1 MPRKKKQSINLE
13 KFGWIE
19 NLYSE
24 GYKYIIMPKKNRT
37 EFYAT
42 KANQKKDGSFRDT
55 SKFDTYRLEKGE
67 SWIPG
72 DDTKG
77 LFIRL

>member
-1 MPRKKKQSINLE
+1 MKKVKVNKE
-13 KFGWIE
+13 KFNWL
-19 NLYSE
+19 NDLHKE
-24 GYKYIIMPKKNRT
+24 GYQYIVMPKRNKS

-55 SKFDTYRLEKGE
+55 SKFDIYRLEKGE

-72 DDTKG
+72 DDTKNI
-77 LFIRL
+77 FICLNEM